1 MQTKTAVFASHIYYA
16 QDKMLIEQHDKKK
29 NKKTCI
35 NTCAYSLS
43 YQEKTLT
50 FQVKDKCI
58 ADKKKK
64 KIQVEMSL
72 EL

>member
-1 MQTKTAVFASHIYYA
+1 MT
-16 QDKMLIEQHDKKK
+16 KKK
-29 NKKTCI
+29 KKTCI